1 MIEKPKL
8 SAADVLKFL
17 KSKGISAEAVVR
29 FKKQSRRLTSKQV
42 ERALVAN
49 KREKLKELCH
59 RVAAVGHAHLYL
71 SIAGDKIVLT
81 GVDQLKSNPRPF
93 NKRGFGSVKHP
104 LTPNEAAKGRG
115 GKKKPYLARL
125 DPEKRREIA
134 RQGGLASAKKRKH
147 KDEMRKKRGLHWT
160 QKPENQDRVKS
171 LLAKATAANKAKKAS
186 KTTTAG
192 A

>member
-1 MIEKPKL
+1 MTEKPKL

-71 SIAGDKIVLT
+71 SVMGDKVVLT
-81 GVDQLKSNPRPF
+81 GVDQLKTHPRPF

-104 LTPNEAAKGRG
+104 LTPHEATKGAG
-115 GKKKPYLARL
+115 GKKKPFLARL
-125 DPEKRREIA
+125 DPEKRKEIA
-134 RQGGLASAKKRKH
+134 RRGGLASAKKRADH
-147 KDEMRKKRGLHWT
+147 KAKIKARGPHWT
-160 QKPENQDRVKS
+160 QKPENKDRVDA
-171 LLAKATAANKAKKAS
+171 LLKKATAARNAKKTVS
-186 KTTTAG
+186 TG

>member
-1 MIEKPKL
+1 MNEKPKL

-17 KSKGISAEAVVR
+17 KSKGISADAVVR

-71 SIAGDKIVLT
+71 SVTGDKVVLT
-81 GVDQLKSNPRPF
+81 GVDQLKAYPRPF

-104 LTPNEAAKGRG
+104 LTPREAAKGPG
-115 GKKKPYLARL
+115 GRKKPYLARL
-125 DPEKRREIA
+125 DPEKRRELA
-134 RQGGLASAKKRKH
+134 RKGGLAAAKKRSDHAAKI
-147 KDEMRKKRGLHWT
+147 KARGPHWT
-160 QKPENQDRVKS
+160 QKPENKDRVAS
-171 LLAKATAANKAKKAS
+171 LLKKATDARNAKKAA
-186 KTTTAG
+186 KTVG